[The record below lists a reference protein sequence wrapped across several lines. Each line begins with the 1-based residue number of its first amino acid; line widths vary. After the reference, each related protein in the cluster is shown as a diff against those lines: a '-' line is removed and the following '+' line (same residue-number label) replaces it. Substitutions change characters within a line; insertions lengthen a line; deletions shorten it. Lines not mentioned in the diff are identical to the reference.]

1 MGPNKVSIGISA
13 LFLLGGIA
21 FWVLAPELLIGQIW
35 VGVAILLIGLQV
47 YLKIKLDNAFV
58 NTDGTIDASKL
69 PEGVDINQLQ
79 ASATVAGDMGK
90 QIMDALEKS
99 GIDPTKGGTY
109 DLTNLPQARDAVLN
123 ALKASGIDVAHQVA
137 MAAPAVGAI
146 QPSGEPM
153 ERMTKLEQLKSA
165 GLISDAEFQANRK
178 RILEG
183 L

>member
-1 MGPNKVSIGISA
+1 MAPNKVSIGISA

-21 FWVLAPELLIGQIW
+21 FWIFLPEAMIGQIW
-35 VGVAILLIGLQV
+35 VGVAILLIALQV
-47 YLKIKLDNAFV
+47 YLKIKVDNAFV
-58 NTDGTIDASKL
+58 NTTGVPPP
-69 PEGVDINQLQ
+69 PEGVDVNQYT
-79 ASATVAGDMGK
+79 ASAAVTGDMGK
-90 QIMDALEKS
+90 QIMEALEKS

-109 DLTNLPQARDAVLN
+109 DLTNLPQARDAVLD

-137 MAAPAVGAI
+137 MAAPAVPIAATN
-146 QPSGEPM
+146 QPV

-165 GLISDAEFQANRK
+165 GLISDQEFQENRK